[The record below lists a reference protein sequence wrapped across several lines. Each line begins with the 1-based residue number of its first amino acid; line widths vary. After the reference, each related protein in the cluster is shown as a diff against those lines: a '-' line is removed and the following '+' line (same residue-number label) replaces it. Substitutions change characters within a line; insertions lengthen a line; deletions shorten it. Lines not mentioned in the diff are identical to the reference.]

1 MLPIRCEKLYTPPS
15 SPASLSSSWP
25 NSSSPPSSPTFE
37 PVSLRTENGDE
48 NEQPVTRV
56 IDPFAGSYNGI
67 RTKRTSPLFTPHHNP
82 NKKPRYLYQLPLLE
96 DENLTD
102 RSQVV
107 SPSVFDKE
115 SSIFEDT
122 FERVFATGIRN
133 IDLSHVLIDHRFCYL
148 LTSMQGLQ
156 SHLYSIAIHFRSE

>member
-1 MLPIRCEKLYTPPS
+1 MLPIRCEKFYTPPS

-25 NSSSPPSSPTFE
+25 NSSSPPSSPTFD
-37 PVSLRTENGDE
+37 PVSRTENENE
-48 NEQPVTRV
+48 NEQRVTRV
-56 IDPFAGSYNGI
+56 IDPFAGSYNGT
-67 RTKRTSPLFTPHHNP
+67 RTKRTSPLFTPHHSP

-96 DENLTD
+96 DEKLTD
-102 RSQVV
+102 HSQVV

-115 SSIFEDT
+115 SSIFDDT

-133 IDLSHVLIDHRFCYL
+133 IDLSHVLIDRQFCLL

-156 SHLYSIAIHFRSE
+156 SHLYPIAIHFGSE